1 MHPGKGFGM
10 SSYLKDMVC
19 YIGQS
24 QVFDE
29 AEDTLSRLC
38 GVVVSDKQIE
48 RLCHAYGGSLE
59 DLPLEL
65 KEQKEEDAI
74 YYAMADG
81 SMVLT
86 REKDESGKCKWG
98 EMKLGRVFRAADNM
112 ALGAQKEARHWI
124 RSSQYVAHFGDCDA
138 FFDKFE
144 GLLDPIENFIFIA
157 DGATWIWDRVSAFYP
172 KAVQILDFFHALQ
185 HLWTLVLL
193 CWELNFEN
201 ETSRQIW
208 IEQQKDLLLQGQ
220 VEAVCEHINAL
231 KVKGEKAQEEQTK
244 LVQYYQNNIERMRY
258 GDFQA
263 KGYLIGSGPIESAHR
278 NVIQKRLKLSGQ
290 RWTRPGAQQVVNL
303 RVAYKSDQ
311 WDRVRKMTKIRA

>member
-1 MHPGKGFGM
+1 MLHPGKGFGV
-10 SSYLKDMVC
+10 SSYLKDMIC

-29 AEDTLSRLC
+29 AADTLSRLC
-38 GVVVSDKQIE
+38 GVGVSDKQIE
-48 RLCHAYGGSLE
+48 RICHAYGAFLE
-59 DLPLEL
+59 DLPLEV
-65 KEQKEEDAI
+65 KEQKEEDGL

-112 ALGAQKEARHWI
+112 ALGTQKEARHWI

-138 FFDKFE
+138 FFGKFE
-144 GLLDPIENFIFIA
+144 DLLDPIENFIFIA

-185 HLWTLVLL
+185 HLWALVSL
-193 CWELNFEN
+193 CWELNFED
-201 ETSRQIW
+201 EASRQTW

-220 VEAVCEHINAL
+220 VEAVCEYINAL
-231 KVKGEKAQEEQTK
+231 KVKGEKPKKSK
-244 LVQYYQNNIERMRY
+244 LNSFNIIKTIWNE
-258 GDFQA
+258 
-263 KGYLIGSGPIESAHR
+263 
-278 NVIQKRLKLSGQ
+278 
-290 RWTRPGAQQVVNL
+290 
-303 RVAYKSDQ
+303 
-311 WDRVRKMTKIRA
+311 